1 MSQISL
7 GMNRRSATR
16 HRPRGGSKV
25 SCATGKFGLGPNVAV
40 SVLDVSET
48 GIRLIV
54 KVPLPVGGEVE
65 VGLEA
70 PADRRPTPV
79 PAEVAWCLPTADGNF
94 CVGARFARTLKYAL
108 LQAFSRF

>member
-1 MSQISL
+1 MNQINSEV
-7 GMNRRSATR
+7 NRRSATR
-16 HRPRGGSKV
+16 HQPRGGSKII
-25 SCATGKFGLGPNVAV
+25 CATGKFGLGPNVAV

-54 KVPLPVGGEVE
+54 KVALPVGGEVE

-70 PADRRPTPV
+70 PADRKPTPM
-79 PAEVAWCLPTADGNF
+79 PAEVVWCVPMADGNF
-94 CVGARFARTLKYAL
+94 CVGARFARPLKYAL